1 MDAQVYVINVGQ
13 VSSDSREICL
23 QVCSYDWSRMR
34 GMSVCSETTSVSSES
49 RSWGSQLLTMRNI
62 KPTNMRRLATS
73 ATCKLTPYQSRFMD
87 QPCQTQWATTSDSC
101 VTSVFVHTLTMR
113 APKKW
118 TGAGPIPKS
127 LSSAPPG
134 ARQSHAFPHKMNF
147 SMEKELLK
155 NGAARSAIHQA
166 SMNSPAWRQT
176 KNVLGV
182 SCRRV
187 VRNIGRTEPRRCP
200 EIRCLIL
207 IGAGDQT

>member
-127 LSSAPPG
+127 LSSVTRVSAQNEFQHGERTFEKRRYPVCDSPG
-134 ARQSHAFPHKMNF
+134 VDELARMAAD
-147 SMEKELLK
+147 EKRPA
-155 NGAARSAIHQA
+155 GYRAAG
-166 SMNSPAWRQT
+166 W
-176 KNVLGV
+176 
-182 SCRRV
+182 
-187 VRNIGRTEPRRCP
+187 
-200 EIRCLIL
+200 
-207 IGAGDQT
+207 